1 MVVLDGGEAV
11 VVVDCGAVVVV
22 TDDAPPLPVPPPEP
36 APPVPPGFPVPALP
50 LVAVVV
56 VVVAGAPPPP
66 PPSLAVDVVV
76 AGGVVG
82 KIEETVDQLFTSPE
96 SWRLLDSSV
105 ETTSERAEF
114 ESLLP
119 NPDADAS
126 ILTIPTR
133 RQDETA
139 SVMTLGRRCVV
150 FARKKFLN
158 EPLYMEYKFA
168 VSNHTTPYD
177 VSTVSQISTACSTGS
192 FRSSHPNVQF
202 S

>member
-1 MVVLDGGEAV
+1 VVVLDGGEAV

-56 VVVAGAPPPP
+56 VVVGGVVVVVAGAPPPP
-66 PPSLAVDVVV
+66 PPPLAVDVVV

-82 KIEETVDQLFTSPE
+82 KIEE
-96 SWRLLDSSV
+96 LDSSV
-105 ETTSERAEF
+105 ETTSERTEF

-126 ILTIPTR
+126 ILTIATR

-139 SVMTLGRRCVV
+139 TAMTLRRRWVV

-158 EPLYMEYKFA
+158 EPLYM
-168 VSNHTTPYD
+168 
-177 VSTVSQISTACSTGS
+177 
-192 FRSSHPNVQF
+192 
-202 S
+202 

>member
-1 MVVLDGGEAV
+1 V
-11 VVVDCGAVVVV
+11 VV
-22 TDDAPPLPVPPPEP
+22 PL
-36 APPVPPGFPVPALP
+36 
-50 LVAVVV
+50 AVVV
-56 VVVAGAPPPP
+56 VVVVGGVVVVVVGGVVVAEAPPPLPLSPPPP
-66 PPSLAVDVVV
+66 PVAVDVVV

>member
-1 MVVLDGGEAV
+1 VVVLDGGEAV

-105 ETTSERAEF
+105 ETTSERANF
-114 ESLLP
+114 EALLP

-126 ILTIPTR
+126 RLTIATR

-158 EPLYMEYKFA
+158 VPLYMWYKFA

-177 VSTVSQISTACSTGS
+177 VSTVSQ
-192 FRSSHPNVQF
+192 F
-202 S
+202 SLMLPG